1 MISSMFC
8 SSVGPA
14 DFTVVDES
22 APPEHCTFCFP
33 PAYPRRSHSSIQFI
47 TVKPLM
53 FACPLFREPNKTAKL
68 KGANI
73 NCSVRENVCNNSKIR
88 KKSYF
93 LDFSKKTSKNVRIM
107 FHGCLMFIVPLH
119 CCQNLTP
126 FPLDIQQWLRMDHT
140 RGSDN

>member
-22 APPEHCTFCFP
+22 PPPEHCTFCFP

-93 LDFSKKTSKNVRIM
+93 LDFSKKTSKKRTYNVSWLFNVYCSSSLLSEPDTVPTRCSAMAQNGSHSRI
-107 FHGCLMFIVPLH
+107 
-119 CCQNLTP
+119 
-126 FPLDIQQWLRMDHT
+126 
-140 RGSDN
+140 